1 MTEGNKFGEMIE
13 KANQEIRDTGQMALD
28 KDLTGFQ
35 FSCGICGNV
44 GYVGGVDGAILHDNE
59 RPECNVC
66 GFRGIHLFKFKPKK
80 DICPVCMNPECPKCS
95 ICRAYYCDRCEHN
108 SSNTFIVEADGFQ
121 DLDKDGSD

>member
-1 MTEGNKFGEMIE
+1 MAESNEFGEMIE
-13 KANQEIRDTGQMALD
+13 KGNEEIRATGQMALD

-44 GYVGGVDGAILHDNE
+44 GYVGGEDGAILHDGE

-80 DICPVCMNPECPKCS
+80 EDCCEICKNPQCPKCS
-95 ICRAYYCDRCEHN
+95 ICGEYYCERCDHN
-108 SSNTFIVEADGFQ
+108 PSNNYPMSDNGFE
-121 DLDKDGSD
+121 GESD